1 MIEIKIASAALPAPG
16 TGGPRAADC
25 FIYYLQLMA
34 GIIPVYSVT
43 ADWLTETTRRIIE
56 PIINKNPK
64 KKQRVHYL
72 K

>member
-16 TGGPRAADC
+16 TAWSADC

>member
-16 TGGPRAADC
+16 TARSADC